1 MTIQLILYL
10 ENRKYI
16 NFHFKDPGTLTKLI
30 ILSHKENPNKS
41 PKVEIQIYSFIKNII
56 RQRRVPTSLKCL
68 VLLMVQCGYSN

>member
-1 MTIQLILYL
+1 MTIQLSLYL

-56 RQRRVPTSLKCL
+56 RQR
-68 VLLMVQCGYSN
+68 